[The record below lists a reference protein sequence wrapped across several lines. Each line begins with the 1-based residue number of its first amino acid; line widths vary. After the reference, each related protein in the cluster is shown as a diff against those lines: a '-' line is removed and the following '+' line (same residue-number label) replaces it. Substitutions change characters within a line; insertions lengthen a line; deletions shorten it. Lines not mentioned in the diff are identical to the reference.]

1 MTNLGENY
9 LSFKICR
16 YNSVAII
23 FLIEIVNQMKDQ
35 VPVVL
40 LNQWLGIVPEK
51 SCFSKSKWCAANS
64 DEYSI
69 YSSEKMS
76 QALSIKG
83 TSIKPINALKRGSLL
98 ISTNEGKNLLS
109 SEIRKK
115 NRRMTILNNKTNLV
129 DVTDMCNPIIDEVE
143 DTSNSDNSSDTTIN
157 CEYEINLKLVA
168 HRVCNQTHLNS
179 NYAIQIF
186 LINLV

>member
-1 MTNLGENY
+1 
-9 LSFKICR
+9 
-16 YNSVAII
+16 
-23 FLIEIVNQMKDQ
+23 MKDQ

-51 SCFSKSKWCAANS
+51 SCFSKREWCDVNS
-64 DEYSI
+64 DDYSI
-69 YSSEKMS
+69 YSSDKMS

-83 TSIKPINALKRGSLL
+83 TSIKPVNILKRRSLLITNNEGKPVNLLKRGSLL
-98 ISTNEGKNLLS
+98 ITNSEGKNLLS

-143 DTSNSDNSSDTTIN
+143 DTSSSDTSSDTIN
-157 CEYEINLKLVA
+157 YEYKINFKIINLITHQVL
-168 HRVCNQTHLNS
+168 NQTSQN
-179 NYAIQIF
+179 
-186 LINLV
+186 

>member
-1 MTNLGENY
+1 
-9 LSFKICR
+9 
-16 YNSVAII
+16 
-23 FLIEIVNQMKDQ
+23 MKDQ

-143 DTSNSDNSSDTTIN
+143 DTSSSDNSSDTKSKTLHSRNISFTSPKQKFAKKGIKVGVS
-157 CEYEINLKLVA
+157 Y
-168 HRVCNQTHLNS
+168 
-179 NYAIQIF
+179 F
-186 LINLV
+186 